1 MTDYNGIQTPCYGTL
16 DEIHAALIKDLNWL
30 NEQVTINGYGYTV
43 KESGFQDHN
52 SGTCKTP
59 EMLKALA
66 PGMAILV
73 GQHKGLFEDEEI
85 FQIVTCGKIPHIS
98 LRCICCGIQ
107 LNQDEIKRGA
117 CDPCYAAE
125 VAGNDQP

>member
-16 DEIHAALIKDLNWL
+16 EEIHAALIKDLNWL
-30 NEQVTINGYGYTV
+30 DEQVTINGYGFTV
-43 KESGFQDHN
+43 KESGFQN
-52 SGTCKTP
+52 NGTGTCKTP
-59 EMLKALA
+59 EMLKLIA
-66 PGMAILV
+66 PGMAILC
-73 GQHKGLFEDEEI
+73 GQHEAKHGGVEI
-85 FQIVTCGKIPHIS
+85 FDIVTCGKIPHIS

-125 VAGNDQP
+125 VAGDDLP

>member
-16 DEIHAALIKDLNWL
+16 EEIHAALIKDLKWL
-30 NEQVTINGYGYTV
+30 DEQVTINGYGFTV
-43 KESGFQDHN
+43 KESGFQSN
-52 SGTCKTP
+52 SSGSCYTP
-59 EMLKALA
+59 EMLKLIA
-66 PGMAILV
+66 PGMAILL
-73 GQHKGLFEDEEI
+73 GLTTYESDDPDHYDI
-85 FQIVTCGKIPHIS
+85 MTCGKIPHIS

-125 VAGNDQP
+125 VAGDDR